1 MPLDLLDTC
10 TFTGPALP
18 EPFVR
23 FELERELSKANLLP
37 RSVGAE
43 GREVQESWERYRRKL
58 RELGVSGGA
67 LRVRHHIID
76 PLLERLG
83 YARLEATD
91 PVATRE
97 GAEHGGFLLVS
108 SDGAARLRVW
118 ATSVDE
124 DLDAPASRGAAYRY
138 SHVRIAQRVLLAS
151 GERLGLLTNG
161 SELRLLIS
169 DPARP
174 DSQVIIPVDPH
185 WKRSRTV
192 PDSYRLLLALA
203 TPAGILA
210 LPDLVDKA
218 RLQQARVTKELRI
231 QARQAVE
238 RFVQEILDHPA
249 NEVEVSDELARTLWR
264 EGLITVYR
272 LLFILKLETSDDP
285 LRSFRFA
292 ATSLWRNTFSPG
304 VALAPLARRV
314 LDEGIETGQMLEA
327 GLRALFRMFAE
338 GLDCTEMPVHA
349 LGGALFG
356 AEATPLLTRL
366 TWGER
371 AVAHLLD
378 QLLWTAPKR
387 GSSSRERV
395 HYGPLDVEDLGRVYE
410 ALLELEPGIATEPMC
425 RLRRQKLEV
434 VVPLAQGVR
443 YQAAGVAEQGPG
455 DEEVDQEHDDDED
468 LTSDTRSAQ
477 SGKKSGTSVQWIE
490 AIPPGRFY
498 LRVGLGR
505 KSTGSFY
512 TPHAFVRFLVQET
525 LGPPVAAR
533 TSQDDPH
540 PEALLQ
546 LKICDPAMGS
556 GHFLVEACRYL
567 GAQLY
572 EACRLC
578 DERAE
583 AAEQRAD
590 AATSEAERTAARAEA
605 EAFRQ
610 RVANL
615 TDLPPDPAPYLP
627 SRSLEGR
634 QPGVSRT
641 LSLALCRRLVAVH
654 CLYGVDKNPLA
665 VELAKLSLW
674 LESHAEGL
682 PLTFLDHRLVVGDSL
697 TGPFFAHL
705 LTHPGQG
712 EPLETLFTQGVT
724 RRFTQALGEALQH
737 VRDLQASVGVSP
749 TDIAAKQQAKARLD
763 RALAPFKLVA
773 AAWAGGVMLGEQGC
787 DNDAYS
793 WLVEQVSG
801 AEGQVVEAGNPLPKA
816 WHAAPASLRR
826 MIARGLGV
834 PAVPANRDALLEV
847 LGSHACIPA
856 LSYDL
861 TFAEVFY
868 PDGQVPG
875 SRFQVPDSGG
885 QVSEE
890 QGTGEE
896 PAPTARHG
904 FDVVLGNPPWDA
916 VRPKAKEFFAS
927 FDFGILD
934 APTRRER
941 TAIEKRLKSD
951 QQIALL
957 HDNYLADFAQQH
969 RIHDRLYS
977 YQVVYVQGEKTGGDP
992 DLSKLFMERNA
1003 QLLQHQGAT
1012 GVVVPSAFHA
1022 NAGATGLRRLFMEQM
1037 ALQFC
1042 YSFENR
1048 RKLFEIHSSFKFAPV
1063 VAARQGPTDSFTCGF
1078 YLHDDEWLFN
1088 GHDGRE
1094 PLRYTLDFVRRTGGE
1109 YLSLLE
1115 LQSPQD
1121 LAVAEVC
1128 FKHGKPFGEVCEQL
1142 NIRLGRELHM
1152 TDDTQ
1157 RLTPIDN
1164 VLPNNDDPRDPEIA
1178 RRLLEQGYLVLQE
1191 GKTFHQYTDHWED
1204 RSRYVVPV
1212 KDIRTKS
1219 AWRKNTQFFRLAYRK
1234 FAASTN
1240 ERTAIFNLHPP
1251 GVITAESSP
1260 TESNPETRS
1269 TVYALCMLASANSF
1283 TFDFTLRLITSSST
1297 LNYFFLGRSVMP
1309 PLFDTRHPIPAFL
1322 AHSALRLTCNH
1333 AGYEPLWREQVGT
1346 AWREAGPPFI
1356 WSVLSGTDE
1365 RWRVRAAIDAVVADA
1380 YGLNREQYAHVLAT
1394 FSHKSYP
1401 AAPELCLAAFD
1412 QLQAIGPAAFT
1423 RQHDP
1428 YHDIPLNM
1436 NLPQPVIQLPQ
1447 VADTAEQEPDT
1458 TGIQQTVIDFGA
1470 AVEAMR
1476 SWRGVRRAAEERAE
1490 YQVAGE
1496 EEQGAG
1502 MAPLDRHVILLARVI
1517 ERHRMYGSA
1526 FEKTLGH
1533 VKAEKIAHIIE
1544 GQCQINL
1551 GRVPERNAAGPV
1563 DFKQL
1568 LAVIAR
1574 GKALGAF
1581 DELKRS
1587 GRQENQKGYQFV
1599 PLPGLE
1605 RVAARMDE
1613 AFGQLTPQIDALIDK
1628 FVGLNTDEAEIVATL
1643 YAVWNDLLAAGETMT
1658 DKRIHQGFYAWD
1670 KSKQRFDKGSL
1681 IRMKA
1686 WMEDAQIIPTGQ
1698 AKRTHAI
1705 ISKDSSSHNY
1715 ETSSTQPALM
1725 PEQAALYE
1733 QIKVLLKDRVVITS
1747 NDAQAALGL
1756 NATAVRPLLKRLV
1769 DAGIAQIEGQGRGRR
1784 YRLR

>member
-1 MPLDLLDTC
+1 MLH
-10 TFTGPALP
+10 
-18 EPFVR
+18 
-23 FELERELSKANLLP
+23 S
-37 RSVGAE
+37 
-43 GREVQESWERYRRKL
+43 
-58 RELGVSGGA
+58 SG
-67 LRVRHHIID
+67 
-76 PLLERLG
+76 
-83 YARLEATD
+83 
-91 PVATRE
+91 
-97 GAEHGGFLLVS
+97 
-108 SDGAARLRVW
+108 
-118 ATSVDE
+118 
-124 DLDAPASRGAAYRY
+124 
-138 SHVRIAQRVLLAS
+138 
-151 GERLGLLTNG
+151 
-161 SELRLLIS
+161 
-169 DPARP
+169 
-174 DSQVIIPVDPH
+174 
-185 WKRSRTV
+185 RSRADV
-192 PDSYRLLLALA
+192 IELL
-203 TPAGILA
+203 
-210 LPDLVDKA
+210 
-218 RLQQARVTKELRI
+218 
-231 QARQAVE
+231 
-238 RFVQEILDHPA
+238 HPGS
-249 NEVEVSDELARTLWR
+249 VL
-264 EGLITVYR
+264 
-272 LLFILKLETSDDP
+272 
-285 LRSFRFA
+285 
-292 ATSLWRNTFSPG
+292 
-304 VALAPLARRV
+304 

-366 TWGER
+366 TWGEH

-387 GSSSRERV
+387 GSNSRERV

-443 YQAAGVAEQGPG
+443 YQEAGVAEQGTG
-455 DEEVDQEHDDDED
+455 DEDADQEHDDDED
-468 LTSDTRSAQ
+468 LTSDTRSTQ
-477 SGKKSGTSVQWIE
+477 PGKKSGPPVQWIE

-512 TPHAFVRFLVQET
+512 TPHAFVPFLVQET
-525 LGPPVAAR
+525 LGPPVTAR
-533 TSQDDPH
+533 TSPDDPH

-605 EAFRQ
+605 AAFRQ

-615 TDLPPDPAPYLP
+615 TELPPDPAPYLP
-627 SRSLEGR
+627 SRSPEGR

-724 RRFTQALGEALQH
+724 RRFTQALGEALRH
-737 VRDLQASVGVSP
+737 VRELQASVGVSP
-749 TDIAAKQQAKARLD
+749 TDIAAKQQTKARLD
-763 RALAPFKLVA
+763 QALAPFKLVA
-773 AAWAGGVMLGEQGC
+773 AAWAGGVMLGGPGC
-787 DNDAYS
+787 DNDAYGR
-793 WLVEQVSG
+793 LVEQVSEAGSQVSG
-801 AEGQVVEAGNPLPKA
+801 AGSQVSEAGNPLPEA
-816 WHAAPASLRR
+816 WHAAPTSLRR
-826 MIARGLGV
+826 MVARGLGV
-834 PAVPANRDALLEV
+834 PDVPTDRDALLEL
-847 LGSHACIPA
+847 LGSNACIPA
-856 LSYDL
+856 LPYDL

-868 PDGQVPG
+868 PDGQVSG
-875 SRFQVPDSGG
+875 SGG
-885 QVSEE
+885 QGSEE
-890 QGTGEE
+890 QGSGEE
-896 PAPTARHG
+896 LASTARHG

-927 FDFGILD
+927 FDFGILN
-934 APTRRER
+934 APTKRER

-1003 QLLQHQGAT
+1003 LLLQHQGAT

-1022 NAGATGLRRLFMEQM
+1022 NAGATGLRRLYMEQM
-1037 ALQFC
+1037 ALKFC

-1063 VAARQGPTDSFTCGF
+1063 VAARQGPTDSFACGF
-1078 YLHDDEWLFN
+1078 YLHDDAWLFDRC
-1088 GHDGRE
+1088 GERE
-1094 PLRYTLDFVRRTGGE
+1094 PLCYTLDFVRRTGGE

-1115 LQSPQD
+1115 LQSSQD

-1142 NIRLGRELHM
+1142 NIRLGRELNM
-1152 TDDTQ
+1152 TDDAW
-1157 RLTPIDN
+1157 RFTPTAD
-1164 VLPNNDDPRDPEIA
+1164 VLPNGADPRDPEVA
-1178 RRLLEQGYLVLQE
+1178 ARLLEMGYLVLHE
-1191 GKTFHQYTDHWED
+1191 GKTFHQYTDRWAE
-1204 RSRYVVPV
+1204 RPRYLVSLSKMDSSHKVME
-1212 KDIRTKS
+1212 T
-1219 AWRKNTQFFRLAYRK
+1219 TLYFRLAYREI
-1234 FAASTN
+1234 AASTN
-1240 ERTAIFNLHPP
+1240 ERSMIFAVIPP
-1251 GVITAESSP
+1251 GTICGHKGPNERSPSVRPSSAALSTIAYTNSYTFDWLMRLRVQSTVMLFYLLANPTPLTLGHWSP
-1260 TESNPETRS
+1260 TP
-1269 TVYALCMLASANSF
+1269 
-1283 TFDFTLRLITSSST
+1283 
-1297 LNYFFLGRSVMP
+1297 
-1309 PLFDTRHPIPAFL
+1309 DTRHPIPAFL

-1346 AWREAGPPFI
+1346 AWREAGAPFT
-1356 WSVLSGTDE
+1356 WPVLSGNDE

-1401 AAPELCLAAFD
+1401 TAPELCLAAYD
-1412 QLQAIGPAAFT
+1412 QLQASGPAAFT

-1447 VADTAEQEPDT
+1447 IADTAEQEPDT
-1458 TGIQQTVIDFGA
+1458 TDIQQTVIDFGA

-1476 SWRGVRRAAEERAE
+1476 SRRGVRRAAEERAE

-1496 EEQGAG
+1496 EEQGAKDEEQG
-1502 MAPLDRHVILLARVI
+1502 
-1517 ERHRMYGSA
+1517 
-1526 FEKTLGH
+1526 
-1533 VKAEKIAHIIE
+1533 
-1544 GQCQINL
+1544 
-1551 GRVPERNAAGPV
+1551 AG
-1563 DFKQL
+1563 D
-1568 LAVIAR
+1568 
-1574 GKALGAF
+1574 ALRSG
-1581 DELKRS
+1581 KRS
-1587 GRQENQKGYQFV
+1587 SDDQ
-1599 PLPGLE
+1599 
-1605 RVAARMDE
+1605 
-1613 AFGQLTPQIDALIDK
+1613 
-1628 FVGLNTDEAEIVATL
+1628 
-1643 YAVWNDLLAAGETMT
+1643 
-1658 DKRIHQGFYAWD
+1658 
-1670 KSKQRFDKGSL
+1670 
-1681 IRMKA
+1681 
-1686 WMEDAQIIPTGQ
+1686 
-1698 AKRTHAI
+1698 
-1705 ISKDSSSHNY
+1705 
-1715 ETSSTQPALM
+1715 
-1725 PEQAALYE
+1725 
-1733 QIKVLLKDRVVITS
+1733 
-1747 NDAQAALGL
+1747 
-1756 NATAVRPLLKRLV
+1756 
-1769 DAGIAQIEGQGRGRR
+1769 
-1784 YRLR
+1784 